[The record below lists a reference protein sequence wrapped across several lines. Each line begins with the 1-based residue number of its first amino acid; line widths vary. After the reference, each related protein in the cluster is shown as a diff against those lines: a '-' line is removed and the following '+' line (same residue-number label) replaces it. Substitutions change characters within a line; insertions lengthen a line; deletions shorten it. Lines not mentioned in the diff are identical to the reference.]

1 MALLG
6 RSPQKEGLIF
16 AFRNIDDDH
25 RFDYFSDVSV
35 NKIEF
40 TFNELREK
48 TELFY
53 EFVMRNNNAMGT
65 RSDLQVEDLYARQ
78 VKVKL
83 TEFLRASLQLSD
95 WLALRSGTKIIISD
109 SQTITML
116 RYAFEFFGHEAD
128 NVNFTVS
135 KSLTCIVHLN
145 SFILRIASFFLTL
158 SGVFY
163 DRKTYFVREN
173 KGKPRVLVSLP
184 NKIGVEFY
192 SNYVKKLESL
202 FELVVLPLDN
212 LEEVLPN
219 YEVRRTDR
227 YVTLLNFKM
236 LFGSLIGGVG
246 LLRDYAI
253 VQTNVRY
260 FFGTLNTVDYIFAN
274 EKISFLLNR
283 QQVKTVNN
291 ALVLAAADM
300 NIPVVAHV
308 FEEVYYYDAVL
319 LPSKDYASNR
329 LMPNLV
335 DKPSAMGMRAPLI
348 ATKFNDTKT
357 LDGSYLQKVLDLD
370 NDRKVVLYA
379 ADPGALVM
387 TPKQRASAEL
397 FLMTYFAMDPDYTF
411 VVKIHPS
418 DDAFA
423 IYKAYLEAGEPE
435 NILLV
440 ADNSRRARRGSHF
453 KVFSTF
459 DFASALVSCD
469 AFLTSTSSLALQAAI
484 LGVKIGIVDTVN
496 HGLFRDLVVMEGA
509 NLILDSA
516 SLTKFLSAGVV
527 NPPTRDIFGFYGL
540 SNQQDT
546 DFPQQLSEL
555 YSLIR

>member
-6 RSPQKEGLIF
+6 RSLQKEGLIF

-25 RFDYFSDVSV
+25 SFDYFSDVSV

-48 TELFY
+48 TELFN
-53 EFVMRNNNAMGT
+53 EFVMLNNNSIGT
-65 RSDLQVEDLYARQ
+65 HRDLQVEDLYARQ

-83 TEFLRASLQLSD
+83 TEFLRASLQLRD
-95 WLALRSGTKIIISD
+95 WLALRSGTKTIISD

-135 KSLTCIVHLN
+135 NSLTCIVHLN
-145 SFILRIASFFLTL
+145 SCILRIASFFLAL

-163 DRKTYFVREN
+163 GRKTYFVREN
-173 KGKPRVLVSLP
+173 TGKPRVLVSLP
-184 NKIGVEFY
+184 NKIGGEFY
-192 SNYVKKLESL
+192 SNYVKKLEGL
-202 FELVVLPLDN
+202 FELVVLPLDS
-212 LEEVLPN
+212 LEEELPN
-219 YEVRRTDR
+219 YVVRRTDR
-227 YVTLLNFKM
+227 YVTLRNFKM

-260 FFGTLNTVDYIFAN
+260 FFAALNTVDYIFAN

-283 QQVKTVNN
+283 QQVKMVNN
-291 ALVLAAADM
+291 ALVLAAADR

-319 LPSKDYASNR
+319 LPSKDYASNC

-335 DKPSAMGMRAPLI
+335 DKPSAMGMRAPLM
-348 ATKFNDTKT
+348 ATRFSDIKT
-357 LDGSYLQKVLDLD
+357 LDGSYLRKVLDLD
-370 NDRKVVLYA
+370 DARKVVLYA
-379 ADPGALVM
+379 SDPGALVM
-387 TPKQRASAEL
+387 TPKQCASVDL
-397 FLMTYFAMDPDYTF
+397 FLMSYFAMHSGYTF

-418 DDAFA
+418 DDGLAMHR
-423 IYKAYLEAGEPE
+423 AYLRAGEPE

-440 ADNSRRARRGSHF
+440 ADSSRKARSATHF

-459 DFASALVSCD
+459 DFNSALVSCD
-469 AFLTSTSSLALQAAI
+469 AFLTSTSSSALQAAM
-484 LGVKIGIVDTVN
+484 LGVKTGIVDTVN

-509 NLILDSA
+509 KLIFDSA
-516 SLTKFLSAGVV
+516 SLHNFLSAGVV
-527 NPPTRDIFGFYGL
+527 NPPSCEVSGFYGL